1 MLKQKTVTKLIEDA
15 LAIENEEASQV
26 GALGYMAKVFV
37 QTTMPHRNQYNLST
51 FERTNGNSSLV
62 IMGHPKLG
70 LPYGIYPR
78 LILSWITTEAVRTK
92 TPELILGCGL
102 NQFMSQLGLLSTG
115 GRWGTISRLRDQ
127 MCRLL
132 SSSVSCVYK
141 GVSLSGGAAF
151 NISKEYKLWW
161 DIKNSTEAGTV
172 TLGKDFFDE
181 ITKSPIP
188 IDMRALQALKGSSVA
203 LDLYCWLTHRFSYL
217 KNKSEIPW
225 SLLQQQFGA
234 NYAETKQGKYT
245 FKLHLLSQLKKVLIV
260 YPEANVS
267 EEKNGLILTRSP
279 SHIRS
284 KVILNG

>member
-1 MLKQKTVTKLIEDA
+1 MLKQKTVSKLIENA
-15 LAIENEEASQV
+15 LIIENEEASQA
-26 GALGYMAKVFV
+26 GSLGYMAKVFV
-37 QTTMPHRNQYNLST
+37 QTTMPHRNPNKTST

-70 LPYGIYPR
+70 LPYGTYPR
-78 LILSWITTEAVRTK
+78 LILNWLTTEAVKTK

-102 NQFMSQLGLLSTG
+102 NQFMSQLSLLSTG

-132 SSSVSCVYK
+132 SSSMSCIYK
-141 GVSLSGGAAF
+141 GISLSGGAAF

-161 DIKNSTEAGTV
+161 DIKNSTEVGTV
-172 TLGKDFFDE
+172 TLGKDFFDA
-181 ITKSPIP
+181 ITSNPVPVDI
-188 IDMRALQALKGSSVA
+188 RVLQALKGSSVA

-225 SLLQQQFGA
+225 ALLQQQFGA
-234 NYAETKQGKYT
+234 NYANTKQGKYT
-245 FKLHLLSQLKKVLIV
+245 FKLHLLAQLKKVLAV
-260 YPEANVS
+260 YLEANVA
-267 EEKNGLILTRSP
+267 EGKNGLILTRSP

-284 KVILNG
+284 KIIMNG